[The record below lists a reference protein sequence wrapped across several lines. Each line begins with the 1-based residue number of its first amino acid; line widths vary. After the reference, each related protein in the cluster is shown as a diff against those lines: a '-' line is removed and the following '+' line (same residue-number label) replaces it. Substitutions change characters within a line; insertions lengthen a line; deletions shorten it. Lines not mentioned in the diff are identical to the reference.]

1 MRYTKVRLETPA
13 YALAP
18 VVVTSAEI
26 EETLAPV
33 YRRLGLPP
41 GRLELMSGIRE
52 RRCWLPG
59 TLPSEAAAAA
69 GRQALAAS
77 QVPAAAIGCLMMCSV
92 SRDCLEPASATRVHR
107 LLGLPEP
114 CLVFDISNACLGIL
128 TGMVTAAAMIEAG
141 HVQAALLVAGENAR
155 PLLDSTLRTMLAD
168 ASLTRRSVKPHFASL
183 TIGSG
188 AVAVILAHASLLPDA
203 PRLLGGASLA
213 VTAHHDLCQGNADKG
228 MHDDAETLMATD
240 AEALLAAGVAVAERT
255 WADCQATLGWD
266 NATPDRICTHQ
277 VGSAH
282 RRHLFAALGL
292 PLDRDFPIVAEFGNT
307 GSVACPMAL
316 ARAVEAGF
324 IAAGHRVALLGIGSG
339 INCTMLG
346 VEWT

>member
-13 YALAP
+13 YAMP
-18 VVVTSAEI
+18 PEVVTSAEI
-26 EETLAPV
+26 EERLAPA
-33 YRRLGLPP
+33 YRRMGLPP

-52 RRCWLPG
+52 RRFWLPG
-59 TLPSEAAAAA
+59 TRPSEAAAEA
-69 GRQALAAS
+69 GRKALAAS
-77 QVPAAAIGCLMMCSV
+77 QVPAEAIGCLMMCSV
-92 SRDCLEPASATRVHR
+92 CRDCLEPASATRVHH
-107 LLGLPEP
+107 LLGLPEG
-114 CLVFDISNACLGIL
+114 CLAFDISNACLGIL

-155 PLLDSTLRTMLAD
+155 PLVESTLRTMLAD
-168 ASLTRRSVKPHFASL
+168 ESLTRRTIKPHFASL

-188 AVAVILAHASLLPDA
+188 AVAMILAHKSLLPDA

-213 VTAHHDLCQGNADKG
+213 ATAHHDLCQGNADKG

-240 AEALLAAGVAVAERT
+240 AEALLAAGIAVAART
-255 WADCQATLGWD
+255 WGACKAALGWD

-282 RRHLFAALGL
+282 RRELFAALDL
-292 PLDRDFPIVAEFGNT
+292 PLDRDCPIVAEFGNT

-316 ARAVEAGF
+316 ARAVEAGLV
-324 IAAGHRVALLGIGSG
+324 APGDHVALLGIGSG

-346 VEWT
+346 VQWT